1 MAELLESS
9 NPAIAWVLE
18 VAFPASTHEQRDAII
33 QRMPEAT
40 RVAILAL
47 LNESS
52 TPGIKLV
59 EAITGRVAISASVRD
74 EVQRL
79 ILNSESV

>member
-9 NPAIAWVLE
+9 NPAIAWALE
-18 VAFPASTHEQRDAII
+18 VAFTTSTHEQREAII
-33 QRMPEAT
+33 QHMPDAT

-47 LNESS
+47 LNEAS
-52 TPGIKLV
+52 TPDIQLV

-74 EVQRL
+74 EVRRL